1 MNGIFL
7 IGIANDRYGRDYY
20 INDAKVSSGTRKM
33 NHVYVD
39 GSTAHSTDQ
48 DYNNNRNRC
57 KRISGSDHDHMSDS
71 DSVSDLEI
79 IFNRKQ
85 IRNAV
90 TLSRKVRKPWPPAN
104 SLLKRSMS
112 LCSVRSFTYRAI
124 NNSDRMRSSTHS
136 TSSYNGNSSNCSLDQ
151 LAPRSI
157 GQIEEQALR
166 GDIRRCSF
174 RSRNG
179 TNNFVVN
186 PLFDEYGTEF

>member
-1 MNGIFL
+1 M
-7 IGIANDRYGRDYY
+7 
-20 INDAKVSSGTRKM
+20 SSGTRKT

-39 GSTAHSTDQ
+39 GNTAHSIDQ
-48 DYNNNRNRC
+48 DHNNNRNRS
-57 KRISGSDHDHMSDS
+57 KRISGTEHDQTSDS

-79 IFNRKQ
+79 IFNRKH
-85 IRNAV
+85 IRKAV
-90 TLSRKVRKPWPPAN
+90 TLSRKVRKPWPPAD

-112 LCSVRSFTYRAI
+112 LCSVRSFTYKAI
-124 NNSDRMRSSTHS
+124 NKSDRMRSSIQS
-136 TSSYNGNSSNCSLDQ
+136 TASHNGSSSNCSLDQ

-166 GDIRRCSF
+166 SDIRRCSF